1 MWSSLLNVNSTAL
14 LTFVKTLL
22 VILAKKSPRRSAAPD
37 ISRKGVPPE
46 RGGLAAGGVQG
57 FHALPLPVLQE
68 VHLIHLGGVRHA
80 RLHAAQGRRPAPSDR
95 SAPRR
100 RSPEPE
106 ADGAV

>member
-57 FHALPLPVLQE
+57 CTHFRSPSCRKYTSSTSGAFDMPGYTQP
-68 VHLIHLGGVRHA
+68 
-80 RLHAAQGRRPAPSDR
+80 GRRP
-95 SAPRR
+95 PRAIDLSGADR
-100 RSPEPE
+100 RSPR